1 MYIAFALLGL
11 YFIYGFYFRIKQI
24 LIGKKIIKTK
34 EKLEERELKRMFLV
48 GLVFLILELLILS
61 SFLIVILFC

>member
-1 MYIAFALLGL
+1 MYIAFVLLGL